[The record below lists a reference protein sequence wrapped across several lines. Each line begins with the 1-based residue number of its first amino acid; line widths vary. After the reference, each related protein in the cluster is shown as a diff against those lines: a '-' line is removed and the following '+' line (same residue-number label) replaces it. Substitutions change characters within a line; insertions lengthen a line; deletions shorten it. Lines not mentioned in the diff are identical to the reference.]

1 VSERLGFTA
10 MALYRHVSGK
20 DELLV
25 LMQDAAVGPPPPW
38 DEALVGWRPRLER
51 WCTDLL
57 AVFNRHPWWLYI
69 PISPPPPTP
78 SQMAW
83 LDRGLRALEDTPLAE
98 GDKAAVMLMLN
109 GMVTW
114 EARLTTEL
122 APEPQLVF
130 AYVTGAL
137 IDAERFPALRRA
149 ADSGVFEVEDRETD
163 FAFSLQ
169 IALDG
174 VERLIQ
180 ASK

>member
-1 VSERLGFTA
+1 VEVEPGDAVDAVEQRLDG
-10 MALYRHVSGK
+10 RR
-20 DELLV
+20 
-25 LMQDAAVGPPPPW
+25 AAVAGH
-38 DEALVGWRPRLER
+38 AQ
-51 WCTDLL
+51 
-57 AVFNRHPWWLYI
+57 A
-69 PISPPPPTP
+69 P
-78 SQMAW
+78 SHMAW
-83 LDRGLRALEDTPLAE
+83 LDRGLRALEDTALTE

-114 EARLTTEL
+114 EARLTAEL
-122 APEPQLVF
+122 APDPERVYAQ
-130 AYVTGAL
+130 VTGAL

-149 ADSGVFEVEDRETD
+149 AESGVFEDEGRETD